1 MFSVHNI
8 EIKCIKKN
16 IIAAIAN
23 LFSRIFPILILI
35 LPNIRKL
42 IRINPNIKLPIATDI
57 GNAKAKQSNR

>member
-1 MFSVHNI
+1 MFSVHNK

-16 IIAAIAN
+16 TIDAIAN
-23 LFSRIFPILILI
+23 LFSRIFSILLLI
-35 LPNIRKL
+35 SPKIRKL